1 MAVLSGAQTPQEST
15 RAFAASISRGDL
27 DAAAYCFA
35 KDACLVT
42 PDATAVRGREEI
54 RPILHQLIV
63 LGSRIEVQDSSIL
76 LAGEVALGTER
87 WAFTSPGSEGDS
99 FTRTLKPMM
108 VLRQL
113 EGIWKLAVA
122 LPWWRG

>member
-1 MAVLSGAQTPQEST
+1 MAVLNGAQTPQETT
-15 RAFAASISRGDL
+15 RTFAASISRGHL

-42 PDATAVRGREEI
+42 PDSTAVRGRDEI

-63 LGSRIEVQDSSIL
+63 LESQIEVQESSIL
-76 LAGEVALGTER
+76 AAGEVALGTER
-87 WAFTSPGSEGDS
+87 WVVTSPSSEGS
-99 FTRTLKPMM
+99 PFARTLIPLL

-113 EGIWKLAVA
+113 EDIWKLAVA
-122 LPWWRG
+122 LPWWRA

>member
-1 MAVLSGAQTPQEST
+1 MTVLSAQTPQEST
-15 RAFAASISRGDL
+15 RAFAAAISRGDL

-42 PDATAVRGREEI
+42 PDATAVRGRDEI

-63 LGSRIEVQDSSIL
+63 LESQIEVQESSVL

-87 WAFTSPGSEGDS
+87 WAIASPGSEGDS
-99 FTRTLKPMM
+99 FKRSLTPMV

-113 EGIWKLAVA
+113 EGVWKLAVA
-122 LPWWRG
+122 IPWWRG

>member
-1 MAVLSGAQTPQEST
+1 MAVLSGAQTPQETS
-15 RAFAASISRGDL
+15 RAFAASIGRGDL
-27 DAAAYCFA
+27 DGAAHCFA

-42 PDATAVRGREEI
+42 PDATAVKGRDEI

-63 LGSRIEVQDSSIL
+63 LESQIEVQESSVL

-87 WAFTSPGSEGDS
+87 WLVTSSGSEGDS
-99 FTRTLKPMM
+99 FTRSLTPMV

-113 EGIWKLAVA
+113 EGVWKLAVA

>member
-1 MAVLSGAQTPQEST
+1 MAVLSGARTPQEST
-15 RAFAASISRGDL
+15 RALAASISRGDL

-42 PDATAVRGREEI
+42 PDATAVRGRDEI

-63 LGSRIEVQDSSIL
+63 LESRIEVQESSVL
-76 LAGEVALGTER
+76 AAGEVALGTER
-87 WAFTSPGSEGDS
+87 WTLTSPGSEGGP
-99 FTRTLKPMM
+99 FTRSLTPM
-108 VLRQL
+108 VVVRQL
-113 EGIWKLAVA
+113 EGVWKLAVA

>member
-1 MAVLSGAQTPQEST
+1 MTVLSGPQTPQDST
-15 RAFAASISRGDL
+15 RVLAASISRGDL

-42 PDATAVRGREEI
+42 PDATAVRGRDEI

-63 LGSRIEVQDSSIL
+63 LESRIEVQESSVL

-87 WAFTSPGSEGDS
+87 WLVTSPGSEGDS
-99 FTRTLKPMM
+99 FTRSLSPMLVM
-108 VLRQL
+108 RQL
-113 EGIWKLAVA
+113 EGVWKLAVA